1 MEDTQAQYQSG
12 KGKIREFELTPD
24 GYKLVRV
31 CQDRFNP
38 PAGRKDITLSLGRYF
53 PLDQLH
59 SETFIKLNMVGWE
72 MGDIELRSRTV
83 YPSYDGKRLI
93 LEVGCTTVLYLQI
106 SPANGA
112 THHHFFIQSHKEFLW
127 DVTTRAIAA
136 KVSRAAQPIVT
147 IAKYEMYFLLGMFS
161 TIGITAWLAVTG
173 SDITVTT
180 ISLRDK
186 IKAFR
191 ELARTLAKESAI
203 IKAFAPTLHNKMM
216 ELITVEK
223 QNVKSNT
230 IDNLPSKVITD
241 EKTQA
246 QVAGILYGKQV
257 LSPKSLSAW
266 GALSTVLIQSV
277 IKSFTNMPDAFIQAV
292 EQRYLSLFKSLANTD
307 WNNIQERQRAIIRL
321 TQMLQDTGVNI
332 APNEMEIIIKE
343 IQHHPNE
350 LQNSLVTIF
359 NAFKQFQ
366 LSVQ

>member
-1 MEDTQAQYQSG
+1 MEDTQAQHQSG

-24 GYKLVRV
+24 GYQLVRV

-59 SETFIKLNMVGWE
+59 SETFIKLNMVGWKL
-72 MGDIELRSRTV
+72 GDIELHSRTV

-93 LEVGCTTVLYLQI
+93 LEVGCTTILYLQI
-106 SPANGA
+106 SPTNGSI
-112 THHHFFIQSHKEFLW
+112 HHHFFIQSHKEFLW
-127 DVTTRAIAA
+127 DITTRAIAA
-136 KVSRAAQPIVT
+136 KVSRATQPIVT

-161 TIGITAWLAVTG
+161 TVGITAWLAVTG

-191 ELARTLAKESAI
+191 ELANTLAKESET
-203 IKAFAPTLHNKMM
+203 IKAFAPTLHRKMM
-216 ELITVEK
+216 DLISVEK
-223 QNVKSNT
+223 QKAKSIT
-230 IDNLPSKVITD
+230 IDNLPGKVVTD
-241 EKTQA
+241 EKTQS

-277 IKSFTNMPDAFIQAV
+277 IKSFANMPDAFIQTI
-292 EQRYLSLFKSLANTD
+292 EQRYLSLFKGLTNTD
-307 WNNIQERQRAIIRL
+307 WNNIQERQQAIIRV
-321 TQMLQDTGVNI
+321 TQMLQDSGVKI
-332 APNEMEIIIKE
+332 SPYEMEMIIKE
-343 IQHHPNE
+343 IQRHPNE
-350 LQNSLVTIF
+350 LQSSLITIF

-366 LSVQ
+366 LKVQ